1 MAKATAVPKYV
12 PPPIPKPR
20 RIILE
25 LDLEEAEALSIV
37 LRHVGGDPVTSK
49 RQYVDRIYRALSGV
63 GAGGPEGVTF
73 GFVTPHSNIT
83 FRDFKDEEEQT

>member
-12 PPPIPKPR
+12 PPPVPKPR

-37 LRHVGGDPVTSK
+37 LRHVGGDPEKSRRK
-49 RQYVDRIYRALSGV
+49 FIDAILSELRS
-63 GAGGPEGVTF
+63 AGGYGPSGFTF
-73 GFVTPHSNIT
+73 GFVTTGSNIT
-83 FRDFKDEEEQT
+83 FRDFEDEEEQT